1 MYQCLLRL
9 SFNLKQGMAVGEK
22 GVIFITVRNGLK
34 HGIFATVAGSCLYV
48 KLRRRLYADMLLILC
63 SAYGQALIDQIDLIS
78 LNIISV

>member
-48 KLRRRLYADMLLILC
+48 KLRRRRGYAPD
-63 SAYGQALIDQIDLIS
+63 S
-78 LNIISV
+78 LFCLWTGPD

>member
-34 HGIFATVAGSCLYV
+34 HGIFATVAGRLFVCQTEEKTVRGYAPDSLFCLWTGP
-48 KLRRRLYADMLLILC
+48 D
-63 SAYGQALIDQIDLIS
+63 
-78 LNIISV
+78 

>member
-34 HGIFATVAGSCLYV
+34 HGI
-48 KLRRRLYADMLLILC
+48 LLLQLLAAVC
-63 SAYGQALIDQIDLIS
+63 MS
-78 LNIISV
+78 N